1 MLNTIFATKGGM
13 SQAWTKDGK
22 RLPVT
27 KCLVDQNIIL
37 GTQKAVVKVSQN
49 STFKKQ
55 PCLILEIG
63 YGKKKL
69 KNTPKPLRTRIK
81 QSGFSFGPK
90 QVRGIR
96 VPFEGKAQEEN
107 VNFKVGQ
114 TIDLEQVLAVGDVVK
129 VQGSSK
135 GRGFAGVV
143 KRYGMAGGPRTH
155 GQRDRERS
163 VGSIGASADWG
174 HVFKGKKMPGHF
186 GNETVTVRNL
196 TVVYIDPDKKEIWLS
211 GPIPGHRNSIISITK
226 TDGKNNLELDKVAS
240 GIDPQ
245 PTQEQGK
252 TENKGKTSTKDKQ
265 EKAEKEE
272 DNQVSAKSEVKQPS
286 KEESKNEKEKVEEK
300 ETTKDKNEK

>member
-63 YGKKKL
+63 YGRKKL
-69 KNTPKPLRTRIK
+69 KNTPKPLRTKIE

-90 QVRGIR
+90 QIRGIR
-96 VPFEGKAQEEN
+96 LFFEEELQEEKIP
-107 VNFKVGQ
+107 FKAGQ
-114 TIDLEQVLAVGDVVK
+114 TINLEQVLEVGDVVK

-155 GQRDRERS
+155 GQRDRERA

-174 HVFKGKKMPGHF
+174 HVFKGKKMPGHY

-196 TVVYIDPDKKEIWLS
+196 TVVHIDPDKKEVWLS

-226 TDGKNNLELDKVAS
+226 IDKKNNLELDKVAS
-240 GIDPQ
+240 GIKIQ
-245 PTQEQGK
+245 STHQQEK
-252 TENKGKTSTKDKQ
+252 TEKVPLKDEEKKDENSQALVKDEPIEGEEKQAQ
-265 EKAEKEE
+265 EKEPENEKEE
-272 DNQVSAKSEVKQPS
+272 VK
-286 KEESKNEKEKVEEK
+286 KK
-300 ETTKDKNEK
+300 ETGKNKNKK